1 MEAKM
6 PFSSPLTRKV
16 SVIGAGNVGATFAYA
31 LMLSGLC
38 SEIVLVDANTMKAEG
53 EAMDLNHAVPLSHP
67 TRIRAGSY
75 ADTAGSAITVVTAG
89 SAQKPGETR
98 LDLVKRNA
106 AIFKSI
112 IPEVVANN
120 PDGILLIATNPVD
133 ILSQVSLKLSGLP
146 DNKVIGSGTILD
158 TARFRHLLSQHFNL
172 DARSVHAY
180 IIGEHGDSEVP
191 VWSMANVAGMPIED
205 FCKASGCGCSQVARD
220 QIFQQTRDAAYQ
232 IIERKGATFYAIGT
246 GLVRIVESILRDQN
260 TVLSISTHLKGQY
273 GIQDVFLSLPCVVNH
288 NGIDR
293 IIQLPLSKVEE
304 EALQGSARA
313 LQKVF
318 RDLE

>member
-1 MEAKM
+1 
-6 PFSSPLTRKV
+6 
-16 SVIGAGNVGATFAYA
+16 
-31 LMLSGLC
+31 
-38 SEIVLVDANTMKAEG
+38 
-53 EAMDLNHAVPLSHP
+53 
-67 TRIRAGSY
+67 
-75 ADTAGSAITVVTAG
+75 
-89 SAQKPGETR
+89 
-98 LDLVKRNA
+98 
-106 AIFKSI
+106 
-112 IPEVVANN
+112 VVANN

-205 FCKASGCGCSQVARD
+205 FYKASGCGCSQVARD